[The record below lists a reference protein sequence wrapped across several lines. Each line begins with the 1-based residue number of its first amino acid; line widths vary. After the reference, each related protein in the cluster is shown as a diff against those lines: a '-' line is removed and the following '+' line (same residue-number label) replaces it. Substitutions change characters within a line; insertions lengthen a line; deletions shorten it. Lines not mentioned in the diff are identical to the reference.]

1 MEIIKYNNL
10 DNFNEKEPIYIK
22 ILVVGTIF
30 VGKTFFMNRIQYYN
44 KGEVINLQ
52 NINKDYIPTIGRDF
66 GIFHYKNEN
75 KLFTVQIWVISG
87 QKRWKDTVYYLSRGA
102 GVIILFY
109 NSFNRISFNK
119 AIEFDTN
126 LYKSD
131 SKPIYALIKAKY
143 DLPLTEENNNDIVCD
158 EEALEFTDKNDIIF
172 AHLSS
177 FEKYEAGVNELF
189 REIFLKYQKKFKI

>member
-66 GIFHYKNEN
+66 GIFHYKTEN
-75 KLFTVQIWVISG
+75 KLFTVQIWDISG

-177 FEKYEAGVNELF
+177 FEKYETGINELF

>member
-22 ILVVGTIF
+22 ILVVGIIF

-177 FEKYEAGVNELF
+177 FEKYETGINELF